1 MLSAAADC
9 AAYAFV
15 CNLQGSY
22 EALVRQGVNSLGNCP
37 SGTNAIALSVL
48 PAMLAA
54 YRPPSTAPSSYL
66 TPYQLNATQHA
77 LQTAVKPLTDATYGL
92 LSVDPRCLWP
102 FSSGPSRADIDLNA
116 WATWLVEQLTSTSST
131 TAAGQASKSNTVNA
145 AGFTG
150 AKEVSGP
157 WAALVAATQTWRK
170 VLEGQ
175 LVADAVAA
183 RAAQP
188 PAEYRDLDT
197 LSWARLVLG
206 ASWEPAGVSAEV
218 QKDLSMSRLVSAAVN
233 MSVGGQARV
242 GLTLLVAGNSS
253 SGSGSEVGKIVRRL
267 LSNVRVG
274 GRTAYVASADGE
286 RGAAG
291 ELGTALVGVLQWSG
305 VLGRARFPHVTQSFS
320 VKNHHA

>member
-1 MLSAAADC
+1 
-9 AAYAFV
+9 
-15 CNLQGSY
+15 
-22 EALVRQGVNSLGNCP
+22 
-37 SGTNAIALSVL
+37 
-48 PAMLAA
+48 MLAA
-54 YRPPSTAPSSYL
+54 YRPPATAPSSYL
-66 TPYQLNATQHA
+66 TPYQLNATQQA

-116 WATWLVEQLTSTSST
+116 WATWLVEQLSSPF
-131 TAAGQASKSNTVNA
+131 TAAGPASKPKSNVVNA

-150 AKEVSGP
+150 AKEVSAP
-157 WAALVAATQTWRK
+157 WAALVAATKTWRK
-170 VLEGQ
+170 ALEGQ

-188 PAEYRDLDT
+188 PMEYRDLDT

-206 ASWEPAGVSAEV
+206 PSWEPAGVSAEV
-218 QKDLSMSRLVSAAVN
+218 QKDLSMARLTAAAVN

-242 GLTLLVAGNSS
+242 GLALLAAGNGS
-253 SGSGSEVGKIVRRL
+253 SGSSSEVGKIVSRL

-274 GRTAYVASADGE
+274 GRTAYVATGDGE

-291 ELGTALVGVLQWSG
+291 ELYTTAV
-305 VLGRARFPHVTQSFS
+305 
-320 VKNHHA
+320 